1 MAGCSTWMATGACHL
16 AGLSAGSRTRPCMA
30 GTLAGVLTAGHAST
44 AWFPTGYT
52 LDVASQVLPLFVSPV
67 AGLDGEGGAGRALL
81 FTVAVVGDGMGTCV
95 GSTAYPGTFG
105 RSHPTRHWGKDHCC
119 ATTTGELVETDI
131 GTLWAFSPVTWFLAS
146 VESTGEQLATSE
158 WARVL

>member
-1 MAGCSTWMATGACHL
+1 MAG
-16 AGLSAGSRTRPCMA
+16 
-30 GTLAGVLTAGHAST
+30 
-44 AWFPTGYT
+44 
-52 LDVASQVLPLFVSPV
+52 QVLSLLVAPV
-67 AGLDGEGGAGRALL
+67 AGLDGEGGAGWALL
-81 FTVAVVGDGMGTCV
+81 FTVAVVGDGMVTCV

-105 RSHPTRHWGKDHCC
+105 RSYPTGHRRKDHCC

-131 GTLWAFSPVTWFLAS
+131 GTLWAFSTVTWFLAS